1 MDFVLEIIKILL
13 PAGIVFATSY
23 TLVRN
28 FLNTQRQLKMIELR
42 KNQQDTTLPLRLQA
56 YERMTLFC
64 ERINLLKLMLRVGN
78 PGMDSSNFKIAL
90 MVAIEQEFDHNV
102 TQQMYMSPK
111 LWQII
116 VFVKEEAINIVSEAA
131 HSLKEDKSG
140 SALQQALM
148 KRLNENPQMG
158 IVQAQRAIK
167 EEVRSL
173 F

>member
-1 MDFVLEIIKILL
+1 MDFALELIKILL
-13 PAGIVFATSY
+13 PAGIVFATAY

-28 FLNTQRQLKMIELR
+28 FLNSQRQNNMIELR
-42 KNQQDTTLPLRLQA
+42 INQQDTTLPLRLQA

-64 ERINLLKLMLRVGN
+64 ERINLLKLMLRVGK

-90 MVAIEQEFDHNV
+90 IVAIEQEFDHNV
-102 TQQMYMSPK
+102 TQQMYMSAK

-116 VFVKEEAINIVSEAA
+116 VFAKEEAIGIVSEVTR
-131 HSLKEDKSG
+131 SLEGEKTG
-140 SALQQALM
+140 NAVQQALI
-148 KRLNENPQMG
+148 KRLDEEPQRGML
-158 IVQAQRAIK
+158 QAQAAIK

>member
-1 MDFVLEIIKILL
+1 MDFVLDIIKILL

-28 FLNTQRQLKMIELR
+28 FLNSQRQNNMIELR

-102 TQQMYMSPK
+102 SQQMYMSPK

-116 VFVKEEAINIVSEAA
+116 VFAKEEAFNIVSEATR
-131 HSLKEDKSG
+131 SLEEDKTG
-140 SALQQALM
+140 NALQQALIE
-148 KRLNENPQMG
+148 RLNKEPQRG
-158 IVQAQRAIK
+158 ITQAQAAIK